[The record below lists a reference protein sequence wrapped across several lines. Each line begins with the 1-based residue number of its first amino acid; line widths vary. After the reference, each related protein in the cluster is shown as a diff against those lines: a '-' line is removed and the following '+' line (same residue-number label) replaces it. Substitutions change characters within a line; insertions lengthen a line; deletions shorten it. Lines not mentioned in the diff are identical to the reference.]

1 MGLLSKTSCGWPVI
15 VRLSLSSEFSYVQK
29 TSDSFQYVGEAG
41 CFMSQKKSASNLLS
55 YTEPATLDKFEFEAK
70 QAAANT

>member
-29 TSDSFQYVGEAG
+29 TSDSFQYVGAPG
-41 CFMSQKKSASNLLS
+41 CFMSQKNQPRIYSLTQNLQPS
-55 YTEPATLDKFEFEAK
+55 TSCEFEAK